1 MTTTRD
7 NSHFVIATL
16 SEFMRVWDLGEDAS
30 LHLETTKGHATMAFS
45 CKLGTPSAP
54 HPIPTF
60 PPPPPATVKPRYRGP
75 AQREKNRQ
83 RAALY
88 QATKF
93 AKAAAPVVTSSLSTP
108 TTVSVVTTS
117 PSTITEPVTI
127 PSPITTS
134 VSAVVSSPSLTTQE
148 TTLSTISSD
157 AASAPLTGPVFG
169 PSLPFLWSAALVPKK
184 ELPMKC
190 DRCQYSNDSMYELRV
205 HREKKHRLWE
215 CLRCDKTFHNQRS
228 FDKHNPGPAKWSFD
242 CDLHPF
248 AQVIWSEYF

>member
-1 MTTTRD
+1 MQGNVVVNGIKAAERKGVLL
-7 NSHFVIATL
+7 NS
-16 SEFMRVWDLGEDAS
+16 
-30 LHLETTKGHATMAFS
+30 
-45 CKLGTPSAP
+45 SAP
-54 HPIPTF
+54 CQDHKGWF
-60 PPPPPATVKPRYRGP
+60 SFLCS
-75 AQREKNRQ
+75 
-83 RAALY
+83 LY
-88 QATKF
+88 F
-93 AKAAAPVVTSSLSTP
+93 FYFFFFFSSQLFS
-108 TTVSVVTTS
+108 
-117 PSTITEPVTI
+117 VTI